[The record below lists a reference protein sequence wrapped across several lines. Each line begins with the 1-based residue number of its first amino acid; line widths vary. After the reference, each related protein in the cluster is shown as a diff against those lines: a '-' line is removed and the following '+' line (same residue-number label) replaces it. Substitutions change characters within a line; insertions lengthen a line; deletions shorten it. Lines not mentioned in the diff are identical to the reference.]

1 VIVPARKTPLHRY
14 VSPLRYPGGKGK
26 IANYLKLL
34 FLESGLVG
42 SEYVEVYAGGA
53 SVALSLLFEE
63 YASRVHINDLNRSVA
78 TFWKVVLENP
88 DALCRRIR
96 SASASMTQW
105 RRQQAVQHAS
115 DPDEIDLA
123 FSTFFLNRTARSGII
138 GGGIIGGKN
147 QTGPWKLDARY
158 NRDELARRIERI
170 SRFSNRIVLTQLDA
184 AEYLRT
190 ELPTIDSPFV
200 YLDPPYFLKGE
211 GLYENFYEYEDHVEV
226 ANLVRKIDGGRWLV
240 SYDNRAEVVR
250 LYKDYRRRVYT
261 LAYSAADR
269 YRGSE
274 VMFFSPDLNIPR
286 AQSPSNVPTETV
298 MRSRLK
304 SVGSQRTRTS
314 PRA

>member
-1 VIVPARKTPLHRY
+1 MAPGKTPLHRY

-26 IANYLKLL
+26 IANYVKLL
-34 FLESGLVG
+34 FLDNGLVG

-88 DALCRRIR
+88 DELCRRIR
-96 SASASMTQW
+96 SATVSTTQW
-105 RRQQAVQHAS
+105 RRQQAVQLAS
-115 DPDEIDLA
+115 DPDEADLA

-138 GGGIIGGKN
+138 SGGIIGGKD
-147 QTGPWKLDARY
+147 QAGPWKLDARY
-158 NRDELARRIERI
+158 NRNELARRIERI
-170 SRFSNRIVLTQLDA
+170 SRFSARIVLTQMDA
-184 AEYLRT
+184 ADYLRT
-190 ELPTIDSPFV
+190 ELPSIESPFV

-226 ANLVRKIDGGRWLV
+226 ANLVRSIEGGRWLV
-240 SYDNRAEVVR
+240 SYDNRAEVVG
-250 LYKDYRRRVYT
+250 LYKDCRRRTYT

-274 VMFFSPDLNIPR
+274 VMFFSPDLKIPR
-286 AQSPSNVPTETV
+286 AQSPAGVPAKTV
-298 MRSRLK
+298 MSSRLRG
-304 SVGSQRTRTS
+304 VG
-314 PRA
+314 